1 MYVEVIKKKH
11 NVKGTIKLTPSKSES
26 NRALIIHALCKG
38 EKPEIKNLSDSEDTK
53 IFQKALNK
61 RTSEI
66 DVGNCGT
73 AMRFLTAYF
82 SIGKKEIT
90 LTGSDRMKQRPIGG
104 LVDALNNL
112 GAHITYLENE
122 GYPPLH
128 IAGREYYG
136 KEAKISGD
144 VSSQFV
150 TALLLIAPMLP
161 QGLVLHLEGNIS
173 SKPYILMTL
182 GLLHHFGVEAIW
194 ESNTITVLPQQY
206 KPVEFTVDADWSAA
220 SYWYEI
226 AALADDADLLLQ
238 GLQLRSFQ
246 GDEAIAAIM
255 RDLGVSTTFTQN
267 GVKLSKGKIKTEKIN
282 RDCSHFPD
290 LVQTIAVTCAT
301 LGVDAELTG
310 LNSLRIK
317 ETDRLLAL
325 QNELQKFGHTVVI
338 EKNDKLKIK
347 SNPVTIDS
355 KIKIRTYDDHRMV
368 MAFAP
373 LALKYN
379 NLSIE
384 NPKAVAKS
392 YPNFWEDMKKAG
404 FEISIK
410 KK

>member
-1 MYVEVIKKKH
+1 MYVKISKKISK
-11 NVKGTIKLTPSKSES
+11 VKGVIKLTPSKSEGD
-26 NRALIIHALCKG
+26 RALIIHALCKG
-38 EKPEIKNLSDSEDTK
+38 KKPEIKNLSDSDDTK
-53 IFQKALNK
+53 IFLKALSS
-61 RTSEI
+61 RSTEI

-82 SIGKKEIT
+82 SIGKKEII

-104 LVDALNNL
+104 LVEALNHL

-128 IAGREYYG
+128 ISGREYYG
-136 KEAKISGD
+136 KEVKISGD

-150 TALLLIAPMLP
+150 TALLLIAPYLP
-161 QGLVLHLEGNIS
+161 QGLVLHLQGNIS

-182 GLLHHFGVEAIW
+182 GLMHHFGVEAIW

-206 KPVEFTVDADWSAA
+206 KPVEFIVDADWSAA

-226 AALADDADLLLQ
+226 AAFADEVDLLLQ

-255 RDLGVSTTFTQN
+255 RDLGVSTTFTQS
-267 GVKLSKGKIKTEKIN
+267 GVKLSKGKIKTEKIH

-290 LVQTIAVTCAT
+290 LVQTIAVTCAS

-310 LNSLRIK
+310 LDSLRIK
-317 ETDRLLAL
+317 ETDRLVAL
-325 QNELQKFGHTVVI
+325 QNELQKLGHIVII
-338 EKNDKLKIK
+338 EKNNKLKIK
-347 SNPVTIDS
+347 SNPAEFTEE
-355 KIKIRTYDDHRMV
+355 IKIETYDDHRMV

-373 LALKYN
+373 LALKQGN
-379 NLSIE
+379 ILIE
-384 NPKAVAKS
+384 NPNVVSKS
-392 YPNFWEDMKKAG
+392 YPNYWDDLKSTG
-404 FEISIK
+404 FELSFK
-410 KK
+410 K

>member
-1 MYVEVIKKKH
+1 MFVKVTRKDK

-26 NRALIIHALCKG
+26 NRCLIIHALCKG
-38 EKPEIKNLSDSEDTK
+38 KKPEIRNLSDSEDTR
-53 IFQKALNK
+53 IFLKALS
-61 RTSEI
+61 RRSAEI
-66 DVGNCGT
+66 NVGNCGT

-90 LTGSDRMKQRPIGG
+90 LTGSERMKQRPIGG
-104 LVDALNNL
+104 LVDALNDL
-112 GAHITYLENE
+112 GAQIFYLENE

-128 IAGREYYG
+128 IIGREYYG
-136 KEAKISGD
+136 KETKISGD

-150 TALLLIAPMLP
+150 TALLLIAPLLP

-182 GLLHHFGVEAIW
+182 GLMHHFGVEAIW

-206 KPVEFTVDADWSAA
+206 KPYNYTVDADWSAA

-226 AALADDADLLLQ
+226 AALADDVDLLLQ

-255 RDLGVSTTFTQN
+255 RDLGVSTTFTQS
-267 GVKLSKGKIKTEKIN
+267 GVKLSKGKIKVEKIH

-301 LGVDAELTG
+301 LGVNAELTG
-310 LNSLRIK
+310 LNSLRLK
-317 ETDRLLAL
+317 ETDRLQAL
-325 QNELQKFGHTVVI
+325 KNELQKLDHEVII
-338 EKNDKLKIK
+338 EKDKLKIK
-347 SNPVTIDS
+347 SKVTEIN
-355 KIKIRTYDDHRMV
+355 KEIKIETYDDHRMV

-373 LALKYN
+373 LALKYE
-379 NLSIE
+379 NLLIE
-384 NPKAVAKS
+384 NPEAVSKS
-392 YPNFWEDMKKAG
+392 YPNFWEDMKSVG
-404 FEISIK
+404 FEIEEVE
-410 KK
+410 